1 VTEPFTRTGE
11 DTASSVKDDVQEPK
25 QFKVVMHNDDYT
37 TMDFVVRVL
46 MQVFR
51 KSQEQATQIML
62 RIHNTGKA
70 VCGVYTEEVAETKV
84 TMVKTMAKNEGYP
97 LKCSMEEV

>member
-11 DTASSVKDDVQEPK
+11 DTASSVKDDVKEPK
-25 QFKVVMHNDDYT
+25 QFKVIMHNDDYT

>member
-1 VTEPFTRTGE
+1 VAEPFTKTGT
-11 DTASSVKDDVQEPK
+11 DTDSNVEEEVKEPK
-25 QFKVVMHNDDYT
+25 KYRVVMYNDDYT

-46 MQVFR
+46 MTVFHKTR
-51 KSQEQATQIML
+51 DQATQLML
-62 RIHNTGKA
+62 KIHNTGKA

-84 TMVKTMAKNEGYP
+84 TAVETMARNEGFP

>member
-1 VTEPFTRTGE
+1 MAEPFTNTGRDAAPSIE
-11 DTASSVKDDVQEPK
+11 EEIKEPK
-25 QFKVVMHNDDYT
+25 KFRVVMHNDDYT

-46 MQVFR
+46 MAVFK
-51 KSQEQATQIML
+51 KSLEQATRLMLQI
-62 RIHNTGKA
+62 HKQGKA

-84 TMVKTMAKNEGYP
+84 SAVESMARNEGFP

>member
-1 VTEPFTRTGE
+1 MAEPFTKTGRDAAPIVE
-11 DTASSVKDDVQEPK
+11 EEIKEPK
-25 QFKVVMHNDDYT
+25 KFKVVMHNDDYT

-46 MQVFR
+46 MAVFK
-51 KSQEQATQIML
+51 KSLEQATQLML
-62 RIHNTGKA
+62 QIHEQGKA

-84 TMVKTMAKNEGYP
+84 SAVESMARNEGFP